1 MKIYLAADH
10 AGFEL
15 KTSIAKEL
23 AAAGHEVVDLGAQV
37 LAPEDDYPEYMLQA
51 AKAVTSDLG
60 TLAIVFGGSGQGE
73 AMSANRVDG
82 ARAAVFYGPHVAKG
96 AGLSP
101 DPYTIIKLAREHNDA
116 NILSVG
122 ARFVSQDEAIDAI
135 NVFISTPFS
144 GDERHVRRLAQF

>member
-73 AMSANRVDG
+73 AMAANRVDG
-82 ARAAVFYGPHVAKG
+82 ARAAVFYGHQHEIV
-96 AGLSP
+96 
-101 DPYTIIKLAREHNDA
+101 KLAREHNDA
-116 NILSVG
+116 NILSIG